1 MSHTTRAAKSSGMFT
16 ILSETQTRPRR
27 EQDRRLDD
35 MTDEP
40 TTSRSSA
47 DDARKDTDKLFERL
61 AYLDLSAADQERL
74 RELAPKFKT
83 FSAELVEA
91 FYRHLFSF
99 PESARFLSDPKLVER
114 LKQLQLE
121 HFVSLLQADWGPE
134 YFERRRRVG
143 QTHASVGIDPE
154 LFLGAYSQYVQQSFH
169 RYLTADGA
177 TVPPQLEGLLSLL
190 KVVFLDL
197 GLTLDAYF
205 TRATQTMQ
213 QALDMYWKANTEL
226 RQFAHLASHDL
237 KTPLATVAN
246 FCDEALDEFGER
258 MPAEAKQ
265 LIESARART
274 FRMSTMI
281 DELLSTVTSFDLS
294 KQLQE
299 VSSQTA
305 LNEAVDRLR
314 PAILAKQLVLETP
327 KSLPIVWGDAVRLR
341 ESFYN
346 LLSNAVK
353 YIERSPG
360 HIKISVRPHAEG
372 FEFVFRDDGP
382 GIPQEELDLIFAPFR
397 RSAKHRA
404 QPGSGLG
411 LYFTKTMIEHQEG
424 RVWAE
429 SEPGVGSS
437 FHVVLRSPP
446 SDDAE
451 PVV

>member
-1 MSHTTRAAKSSGMFT
+1 MSDQPTSSRTNIGTDPKGSAAA
-16 ILSETQTRPRR
+16 L
-27 EQDRRLDD
+27 
-35 MTDEP
+35 
-40 TTSRSSA
+40 A
-47 DDARKDTDKLFERL
+47 ERL
-61 AYLDLSAADQERL
+61 AYLDLAADDQERL
-74 RELAPKFKT
+74 RKLAPKFEE
-83 FSAELVEA
+83 FSTDLVEA

-99 PESARFLSDPKLVER
+99 PESARFLGDPKLVER
-114 LKQLQLE
+114 LKQAQLE
-121 HFVSLLQADWGPE
+121 HFVSLLQADWSTE
-134 YFERRRRVG
+134 YIERRRRVG
-143 QTHASVGIDPE
+143 QTHAGVGIDPE
-154 LFLGAYSQYVQQSFH
+154 LFLGAYSQYIQQSFH
-169 RYLTADGA
+169 RYLTTDGA
-177 TVPPQLEGLLSLL
+177 TMPPHVEELLSLL
-190 KVVFLDL
+190 KVVFLDI

-213 QALDMYWKANTEL
+213 QALDMYWKANIEL

-246 FCDEALDEFGER
+246 FCDEALDEFGDR
-258 MPAEAKQ
+258 MPTEAKQ
-265 LIESARART
+265 LIESARTRT

-305 LNEAVDRLR
+305 LNDAVERLR
-314 PAILAKQLVLETP
+314 PAIQAKQIVLETP
-327 KSLPIVWGDAVRLR
+327 KSMPIVWGDAVRLR

-353 YIERSPG
+353 YIERIPG
-360 HIKISVRPHAEG
+360 HIKVSVRAHGDDE

-382 GIPQEELDLIFAPFR
+382 GIPREDLEMIFAPFR
-397 RSAKHRA
+397 RSTKHRN

-411 LYFTKTMIEHQEG
+411 LYFTKSMIEHQEG

-437 FHVVLRSPP
+437 FHVVLRAPSPGD
-446 SDDAE
+446 S
-451 PVV
+451 

>member
-1 MSHTTRAAKSSGMFT
+1 MPDT
-16 ILSETQTRPRR
+16 P
-27 EQDRRLDD
+27 
-35 MTDEP
+35 
-40 TTSRSSA
+40 SSA
-47 DDARKDTDKLFERL
+47 TPGSRIESRDDAERLAERL
-61 AYLDLSAADQERL
+61 AYLGLASDDQSRL
-74 RELAPKFKT
+74 RELAPKFEN
-83 FSAELVEA
+83 FSTELVEA

-114 LKQLQLE
+114 LKQAQQE
-121 HFVSLLQADWGPE
+121 HFVSLLQADWSPE
-134 YFERRRRVG
+134 YVERRRRVG
-143 QTHASVGIDPE
+143 QTHAGVGIDPE
-154 LFLGAYSQYVQQSFH
+154 MFLGAYSQYVQQSFH
-169 RYLTADGA
+169 RYLSADGA
-177 TVPPQLEGLLSLL
+177 TVPPQVEGLLSLL

-197 GLTLDAYF
+197 GLTLEAYF

-213 QALDMYWKANTEL
+213 QALDMYWKANIEL

-246 FCDEALDEFGER
+246 FCDEALDEFGEQ
-258 MPAEAKQ
+258 MPGEAKQ

-299 VSSQTA
+299 VSSQVA
-305 LNEAVDRLR
+305 LTEAVDRLR
-314 PAILAKQLVLETP
+314 PAIQAKQIVLDVP
-327 KSLPIVWGDAVRLR
+327 KAMPIVWGDAVRLR

-353 YIERSPG
+353 YIERIPG
-360 HIKISVRPHAEG
+360 HIKVSVRSHVDG
-372 FEFVFRDDGP
+372 FEFVFTDDGP
-382 GIPQEELDLIFAPFR
+382 GIPREDLELIFAPFR
-397 RSAKHRA
+397 RSTKHRN

-429 SEPGVGSS
+429 SIPGHGSS
-437 FHVVLRSPP
+437 FHIVLRAPP
-446 SDDAE
+446 AGDT
-451 PVV
+451 